1 MIWCMWKLW
10 KFSGVLLDY
19 YSKWNTQGM
28 VAGGLLNVNVITK
41 KAYMPQ
47 EEIKKGEKESNEG
60 WRQRNYDESSLNSY
74 NDMSIYNYN

>member
-1 MIWCMWKLW
+1 
-10 KFSGVLLDY
+10 
-19 YSKWNTQGM
+19 M

-47 EEIKKGEKESNEG
+47 EEIKKGEEESNKG
-60 WRQRNYDESSLNSY
+60 WRQSNYDESSLNSY